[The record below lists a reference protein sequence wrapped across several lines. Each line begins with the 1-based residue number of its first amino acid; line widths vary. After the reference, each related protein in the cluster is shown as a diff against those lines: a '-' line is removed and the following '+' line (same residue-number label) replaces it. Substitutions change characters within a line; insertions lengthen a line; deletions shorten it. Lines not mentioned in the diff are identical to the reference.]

1 MKVAGNT
8 FERLVIID
16 TGWLLRLLGGIFAGI
31 ALLVL
36 LVPARPGGVGVL
48 FGGLFLLI
56 GASIIILP
64 RVTTITF
71 DRGLGTVQLDR
82 MGLVLPEEHRT
93 VPLAA
98 ITNVKVDG
106 WSDSDGDRVFRVMLE
121 ITGED
126 PMPFTTYSS
135 SGKAGKQDVADAVRD
150 WLARKSA

>member
-16 TGWLLRLLGGIFAGI
+16 TGWLLRIFGSVFAGI

-36 LVPARPGGVGVL
+36 LVGGHPGVIGVL

-56 GASIIILP
+56 GVAIILAP

-71 DRGLGTVQLDR
+71 DRGLGTCQLDR
-82 MGLVLPEEHRT
+82 VGLVLPEEHRT
-93 VPLAA
+93 VSLTA
-98 ITNVKVDG
+98 ISNVKVDG
-106 WSDSDGDRVFRVMLE
+106 WSDSEGTRVFRIILE
-121 ITGED
+121 ITGEE

>member
-1 MKVAGNT
+1 MKVAAST
-8 FERLVIID
+8 FERLVIVD
-16 TGWLLRLLGGIFAGI
+16 TGWLLRIFGGVFAGI

-36 LVPARPGGVGVL
+36 LVGGHPGVFGVL

-56 GASIIILP
+56 GAAFILVP

-82 MGLVLPEEHRT
+82 VGLILPEARRT
-93 VPLAA
+93 VPLSG
-98 ITNVKVDG
+98 ISNVKVDG
-106 WSDSDGDRVFRVMLE
+106 WNDSEGTRVFRIILE

-135 SGKAGKQDVADAVRD
+135 SGKAGKQDVADAVRE
-150 WLARKSA
+150 WLARKRA